1 MSFTFG
7 VPATSTAAAA
17 PTLGAPA
24 AAATTSATGFSFG
37 STATPAPTLTFGA
50 GLGAAPAGTAPATTT
65 AAAAPAAATGAP
77 AAAPASNQLSLG
89 SFTAAAAAPK
99 PADSAAQPAVNLTT
113 TTQTTQSASVSGG
126 QQLNF
131 CQLEEFIN
139 KWTLELEEQEKLFT
153 NQATQVNAWDKL
165 LLGNGEKIVAL
176 NDAVDK
182 VKAEQVAMEQELEFI
197 TAQHTELEEVIIPL
211 EEELSKI
218 VQVDIERGQT
228 YSMAETLDSQL
239 KQMSEDLKEVIEH
252 LNESNKYSDPA
263 DPLVQIGKI
272 LNAHMNSLQWIESS
286 TSGIAN
292 RLEEIGKMHDTLR
305 KDNERSFRLTYY
317 DN

>member
-7 VPATSTAAAA
+7 APPTSAAPALGAAPASSMASTAGFSFGATPFAATPA
-17 PTLGAPA
+17 A
-24 AAATTSATGFSFG
+24 AAATTTVSSAAAPMPSFG
-37 STATPAPTLTFGA
+37 TNLTTA
-50 GLGAAPAGTAPATTT
+50 T
-65 AAAAPAAATGAP
+65 AAAAPAP
-77 AAAPASNQLSLG
+77 AAATTTSQLTMG
-89 SFTAAAAAPK
+89 SFTAPK
-99 PADSAAQPAVNLTT
+99 PAEQTQPAVNLTT
-113 TTQTTQSASVSGG
+113 TTQTTQSSSVAGA

-153 NQATQVNAWDKL
+153 NQATQVNAWDNL

-176 NDAVDK
+176 NEAVEK
-182 VKAEQVAMEQELEFI
+182 VKAEQDSMEQELEFI
-197 TAQHTELEEVIIPL
+197 TAQHTELEECIIPL

-252 LNESNKYSDPA
+252 LNESNKYSDPS

-286 TSGIAN
+286 TSGITN
-292 RLEEIGKMHDTLR
+292 RLEEIGKMHDALR

>member
-7 VPATSTAAAA
+7 LPATSTAAAA

-24 AAATTSATGFSFG
+24 AAPTASSASTGFSFG
-37 STATPAPTLTFGA
+37 STATSAPTLSFGG
-50 GLGAAPAGTAPATTT
+50 GLGAT
-65 AAAAPAAATGAP
+65 AAATPAATNAP
-77 AAAPASNQLSLG
+77 AAAPVAPATAAIPAATTSQLTLG
-89 SFTAAAAAPK
+89 SFAAPK

-113 TTQTTQSASVSGG
+113 TTQTTQSTAVSGA

-165 LLGNGEKIVAL
+165 LLGNGEKIIAL

-197 TAQHTELEEVIIPL
+197 TAQHTELEECIIPL

-252 LNESNKYSDPA
+252 LNESNKYSDPS

-292 RLEEIGKMHDTLR
+292 RLEDIGKMHDTLR

>member
-1 MSFTFG
+1 MSFNPVTTASTGFAFG
-7 VPATSTAAAA
+7 GTPFGTGTTTSAGVATTASATPATSTAA
-17 PTLGAPA
+17 
-24 AAATTSATGFSFG
+24 
-37 STATPAPTLTFGA
+37 TLTFGS
-50 GLGAAPAGTAPATTT
+50 GLSATSTQVTTATVAPTATTT
-65 AAAAPAAATGAP
+65 T
-77 AAAPASNQLSLG
+77 SQQQQQLAIG
-89 SFTAAAAAPK
+89 SFTTPVK
-99 PADSAAQPAVNLTT
+99 PADTAPPAANLTT
-113 TTQTTQSASVSGG
+113 TTQTTQSSAISGS
-126 QQLNF
+126 QLNY

-165 LLGNGEKIVAL
+165 LLSNGEKIVAL
-176 NDAVDK
+176 NESVEK
-182 VKAEQVAMEQELEFI
+182 VKAEQDTMEQELEFI
-197 TAQHTELEEVIIPL
+197 TAQLTELEECIMPL
-211 EEELSKI
+211 EDELSKI

-252 LNESNKYSDPA
+252 LNESNKYSDPS

-286 TSGIAN
+286 TSSITN
-292 RLEEIGKMHDTLR
+292 RLEDIGKMHDTLR

>member
-1 MSFTFG
+1 MNFTYGSPANSTAPSLGTNPVTTASSGFNFAG
-7 VPATSTAAAA
+7 TPATTAATTTVAPAVTAATA
-17 PTLGAPA
+17 PTL
-24 AAATTSATGFSFG
+24 SFG
-37 STATPAPTLTFGA
+37 TSL
-50 GLGAAPAGTAPATTT
+50 APATQATAIASTT
-65 AAAAPAAATGAP
+65 A
-77 AAAPASNQLSLG
+77 NQLTLG
-89 SFTAAAAAPK
+89 SFSIAKPTEQTLPAA
-99 PADSAAQPAVNLTT
+99 NLTT
-113 TTQTTQSASVSGG
+113 TTQTTQSSAVSGT
-126 QQLNF
+126 QLNF

-165 LLGNGEKIVAL
+165 LLANGEKIVTL
-176 NDAVDK
+176 NEAVEK
-182 VKAEQVAMEQELEFI
+182 VKAEQDAMEQELEFI
-197 TAQHTELEEVIIPL
+197 TAQHTELEECIIPL

-252 LNESNKYSDPA
+252 LNESNKYSDPS

-286 TSGIAN
+286 TSGITN

>member
-24 AAATTSATGFSFG
+24 ATATSTASTGFSFG
-37 STATPAPTLTFGA
+37 STATSAPTLSFGA
-50 GLGAAPAGTAPATTT
+50 GLGAASTATPAAATTTTT
-65 AAAAPAAATGAP
+65 AAPAPATAATP
-77 AAAPASNQLSLG
+77 AATTSQLTLG
-89 SFTAAAAAPK
+89 SFTAPK
-99 PADSAAQPAVNLTT
+99 PADSAAQPAANLTT
-113 TTQTTQSASVSGG
+113 TTQTTQSTAVTGA

-176 NDAVDK
+176 NDAVEK
-182 VKAEQVAMEQELEFI
+182 VKTEQVAMEQELEFI
-197 TAQHTELEEVIIPL
+197 TAQHTELEECIIPL

-252 LNESNKYSDPA
+252 LNESNKYSDPS

-286 TSGIAN
+286 TSGITN